1 MRSGAARKAGGVV
14 TIRKASGDRI
24 FTEIAYQHRLA
35 WVTDSWPQ
43 QAAIGRV
50 GRVLRIVQTRRILW
64 LDSGFYRRERAW
76 RLDTEGR
83 RLPGLTFDSRRW
95 RRSGAD
101 RRRRMDGTDITGHRS
116 LERRRRQGG

>member
-24 FTEIAYQHRLA
+24 FTEIAYQHCLA

-50 GRVLRIVQTRRILW
+50 GPCAPDCPDPAYFVAGFRVL
-64 LDSGFYRRERAW
+64 
-76 RLDTEGR
+76 
-83 RLPGLTFDSRRW
+83 
-95 RRSGAD
+95 
-101 RRRRMDGTDITGHRS
+101 
-116 LERRRRQGG
+116 